1 MASNNLSIRSVNS
14 KLRLSKEHN
23 KFKDSGIL
31 KTDSNINAHSQHYE
45 HIWNNKCPG
54 GRKCKN
60 YETIIQLEFQVKRL
74 TKTIEQLNKINNY
87 FSFNV
92 SQKEFMYKQML
103 KENEKIQNDMYSQI
117 LINSFN
123 KSKKNI
129 IGENNQKQ
137 SSTIQATKSF
147 NFNNIYDDLFE
158 YDDDISESE
167 NHEEEEKELLKT
179 KLEKKPLRTFKR
191 LQTMNVRHRKTELD
205 IDTNK
210 IESSKNMPSINLNFG
225 SRKGFKRK
233 SKKVQIIL
241 DSNKF
246 DIIGNID
253 EEEELRRER
262 EKIEKEIEERRKKEE
277 EEKKRKEEE
286 KRKKEE
292 NNKRKK
298 HFLKNPY
305 AEIVAL
311 SQRTQKHNLQNS
323 TGISFLALTDEALLE
338 MIKNQNINQLYKIT
352 LDDGIFLNELHL
364 SDKDTMNR
372 YCDIIGTLVK
382 DFICSI
388 TLIHRIKSFLQA
400 TVALVGCVEQGDS
413 INTLIKNTCKILN
426 CDRAS
431 LFIHDRITDMLVVH
445 SAEGLKKNQI
455 KVPKNKGIVGSVFM
469 NGEKLKIDNAYQ
481 DARFNKEVD
490 RKTGYKT
497 RNIMCYPLIDND
509 GDIFGAIQAINKLG
523 GKDAAFDNNDE
534 ELLSIF
540 SKQASAILKNEIN
553 KTEYYVQINRLKSI
567 NSYSVRI
574 HDYNDIKAFVEDTE
588 KTISGMFELSDS
600 HILFNLNGFLYEYS
614 SNKFYGYNNLGIA
627 YYVFNKKICHGCI
640 KATSCQYYNVLVD
653 IHANDSMVTYPILD
667 ENNNVLCILQ
677 IACNIPISEVTERP
691 KENEM
696 IIFKMFDETICNW
709 ILNHQEEIEKLK
721 EKNKLLIKQYSIRAN
736 RINNND
742 E

>member
-1 MASNNLSIRSVNS
+1 MASNNLSIRSTNS
-14 KLRLSKEHN
+14 KLRLSKGHN
-23 KFKDSGIL
+23 RHKDSAIL
-31 KTDSNINAHSQHYE
+31 KTDSNINAYSQHYE
-45 HIWNNKCPG
+45 HIWTNKCPG

-60 YETIIQLEFQVKRL
+60 YETIIQLEFQIKRL

-103 KENEKIQNDMYSQI
+103 KENEKIQNDMYTQY
-117 LINSFN
+117 LTNSFN
-123 KSKKNI
+123 NRLKKNI
-129 IGENNQKQ
+129 IIDNQKQ
-137 SSTIQATKSF
+137 SNTIQTTKSF
-147 NFNNIYDDLFE
+147 NFNNIYDDLFD
-158 YDDDISESE
+158 YDDEYSESE
-167 NHEEEEKELLKT
+167 NHEDEEKELLKS

-191 LQTMNVRHRKTELD
+191 LQTMNVRHRKAEIEVD
-205 IDTNK
+205 NNNK
-210 IESSKNMPSINLNFG
+210 MESTKIMPSINLNFG
-225 SRKGFKRK
+225 SRKQVKGKT
-233 SKKVQIIL
+233 KKVQIKISS
-241 DSNKF
+241 DKF

-253 EEEELRRER
+253 EEEENRREKEKR
-262 EKIEKEIEERRKKEE
+262 EKEEEERRKKEE
-277 EEKKRKEEE
+277 EKK
-286 KRKKEE
+286 KKEDE
-292 NNKRKK
+292 KMRKK

-352 LDDGIFLNELHL
+352 LDDGIFLNEFHL

-413 INTLIKNTCKILN
+413 NNTLIKNTCKILN
-426 CDRAS
+426 CERAS

-445 SAEGLKKNQI
+445 SAEGLKRNEI
-455 KVPKNKGIVGSVFM
+455 KVPKNKGIVGYVFM

-481 DARFNKEVD
+481 DERFNKEVD

-523 GKDAAFDNNDE
+523 SKDASFDNNDE

-540 SKQASAILKNEIN
+540 SRQASAILKNEIN

-574 HDYNDIKAFVEDTE
+574 HDYSNIKNFVEDTE

-600 HILFNLNGFLYEYS
+600 HILFNLDGFLYEYS

-653 IHANDSMVTYPILD
+653 MSANDSMVTYPILD
-667 ENNNVLCILQ
+667 LNNNVLCILQ
-677 IACNIPISEVTERP
+677 VACNIPISEVTEKP

-696 IIFKMFDETICNW
+696 IIFKMFDETISNW
-709 ILNHQEEIEKLK
+709 ILNHQDEIEKLK
-721 EKNKLLIKQYSIRAN
+721 EKNKLLIKQYSIKAN
-736 RINNND
+736 RLNNND
-742 E
+742 

>member
-1 MASNNLSIRSVNS
+1 MASNNLSIRSTNS
-14 KLRLSKEHN
+14 KLRLSKGHN
-23 KFKDSGIL
+23 RHKDSAIL
-31 KTDSNINAHSQHYE
+31 KTDSNINAYSQHYE
-45 HIWNNKCPG
+45 HIWTNKCPG

-60 YETIIQLEFQVKRL
+60 YETIIQLEFQIKRL

-103 KENEKIQNDMYSQI
+103 KENEKIQNDMYTQY
-117 LINSFN
+117 LTNSFN
-123 KSKKNI
+123 NRLKKNI
-129 IGENNQKQ
+129 IIDNQKQ
-137 SSTIQATKSF
+137 SNTIQTTKSF
-147 NFNNIYDDLFE
+147 NFNNIYDDLFD
-158 YDDDISESE
+158 YDDEYSESE
-167 NHEEEEKELLKT
+167 NHEDEEKELLKS

-191 LQTMNVRHRKTELD
+191 LQTMNVRHRKEEIEVD
-205 IDTNK
+205 NNNK
-210 IESSKNMPSINLNFG
+210 MESTKIMPSINLNFG
-225 SRKGFKRK
+225 SRKQVKGKT
-233 SKKVQIIL
+233 KKVQIKISS
-241 DSNKF
+241 DKF

-253 EEEELRRER
+253 EEEENRREKEKR
-262 EKIEKEIEERRKKEE
+262 EKEEEERRKKEE
-277 EEKKRKEEE
+277 EKK
-286 KRKKEE
+286 KKEDE
-292 NNKRKK
+292 KMRKK

-352 LDDGIFLNELHL
+352 LDDGIFLNEFHL

-426 CDRAS
+426 CERAS

-445 SAEGLKKNQI
+445 SAEGLKRNEI

-481 DARFNKEVD
+481 DERFNKEVD
-490 RKTGYKT
+490 KKTGFKT

-574 HDYNDIKAFVEDTE
+574 HDYNDIKTFVEDTE

>member
-14 KLRLSKEHN
+14 KLRLSKDHN

-45 HIWNNKCPG
+45 HIWSNKCPG

-123 KSKKNI
+123 KSKKI
-129 IGENNQKQ
+129 IVENNQKQ

-225 SRKGFKRK
+225 SRKGLKRK

-292 NNKRKK
+292 NNK
-298 HFLKNPY
+298 
-305 AEIVAL
+305 
-311 SQRTQKHNLQNS
+311 
-323 TGISFLALTDEALLE
+323 
-338 MIKNQNINQLYKIT
+338 
-352 LDDGIFLNELHL
+352 
-364 SDKDTMNR
+364 
-372 YCDIIGTLVK
+372 
-382 DFICSI
+382 
-388 TLIHRIKSFLQA
+388 
-400 TVALVGCVEQGDS
+400 
-413 INTLIKNTCKILN
+413 
-426 CDRAS
+426 
-431 LFIHDRITDMLVVH
+431 
-445 SAEGLKKNQI
+445 
-455 KVPKNKGIVGSVFM
+455 
-469 NGEKLKIDNAYQ
+469 
-481 DARFNKEVD
+481 
-490 RKTGYKT
+490 KTK
-497 RNIMCYPLIDND
+497 
-509 GDIFGAIQAINKLG
+509 
-523 GKDAAFDNNDE
+523 
-534 ELLSIF
+534 
-540 SKQASAILKNEIN
+540 
-553 KTEYYVQINRLKSI
+553 
-567 NSYSVRI
+567 
-574 HDYNDIKAFVEDTE
+574 
-588 KTISGMFELSDS
+588 
-600 HILFNLNGFLYEYS
+600 
-614 SNKFYGYNNLGIA
+614 
-627 YYVFNKKICHGCI
+627 KKI
-640 KATSCQYYNVLVD
+640 
-653 IHANDSMVTYPILD
+653 
-667 ENNNVLCILQ
+667 
-677 IACNIPISEVTERP
+677 
-691 KENEM
+691 
-696 IIFKMFDETICNW
+696 
-709 ILNHQEEIEKLK
+709 
-721 EKNKLLIKQYSIRAN
+721 
-736 RINNND
+736 
-742 E
+742 

>member
-1 MASNNLSIRSVNS
+1 MASNNLSIRSTNS
-14 KLRLSKEHN
+14 KLRLSKGHN
-23 KFKDSGIL
+23 RHKDSAIL
-31 KTDSNINAHSQHYE
+31 KTDSNINAYSQHYE
-45 HIWNNKCPG
+45 HIWTNKCPG

-103 KENEKIQNDMYSQI
+103 KENEKIQNDMYTQY
-117 LINSFN
+117 LTNSFN
-123 KSKKNI
+123 NRLKKNI
-129 IGENNQKQ
+129 IIDNQKQ
-137 SSTIQATKSF
+137 SNTIQTTKSF
-147 NFNNIYDDLFE
+147 NFNNIYDDLFD
-158 YDDDISESE
+158 YDDEYSESE
-167 NHEEEEKELLKT
+167 NHEDEEKELLKS

-191 LQTMNVRHRKTELD
+191 LQTMNVRHRKAEIEVD
-205 IDTNK
+205 NNNK
-210 IESSKNMPSINLNFG
+210 MESTKIMPSINLNFG
-225 SRKGFKRK
+225 SRKQVKGKT
-233 SKKVQIIL
+233 KKVQIKISS
-241 DSNKF
+241 DKF

-253 EEEELRRER
+253 EEDEIRRER
-262 EKIEKEIEERRKKEE
+262 EKREKEEEERRKKEE
-277 EEKKRKEEE
+277 EKK
-286 KRKKEE
+286 KKEDE
-292 NNKRKK
+292 KMRKK

-352 LDDGIFLNELHL
+352 LDDGIFLNEFHL

-413 INTLIKNTCKILN
+413 NNTLIKNTCKILN
-426 CDRAS
+426 CERAS

-445 SAEGLKKNQI
+445 SAEGLKRNEI
-455 KVPKNKGIVGSVFM
+455 KVPKNKGIVGYVFM

-481 DARFNKEVD
+481 DERFNKEVD
-490 RKTGYKT
+490 KKTGFKT

-509 GDIFGAIQAINKLG
+509 GDIFGAIQAINKIG
-523 GKDAAFDNNDE
+523 GKDATFDNNDE

-540 SKQASAILKNEIN
+540 SRQASAILKNEIN

-574 HDYNDIKAFVEDTE
+574 HDYCNIKNFVEDTE

-600 HILFNLNGFLYEYS
+600 HILFNLDGFLYEYS
-614 SNKFYGYNNLGIA
+614 SNKFYGYTNLGIA

-653 IHANDSMVTYPILD
+653 MSANDSMVTYPILD
-667 ENNNVLCILQ
+667 LNNNVLCILQ
-677 IACNIPISEVTERP
+677 VACNIPISEVTEKP

-696 IIFKMFDETICNW
+696 IIFKMFDETISNW
-709 ILNHQEEIEKLK
+709 ILNHQDEIEKLK

-736 RINNND
+736 RLNNND
-742 E
+742 

>member
-1 MASNNLSIRSVNS
+1 MASNNLSIRTTNS
-14 KLRLSKEHN
+14 KLRLSKGHN
-23 KFKDSGIL
+23 RNKDSVIL
-31 KTDSNINAHSQHYE
+31 KTDSNINAYSQHYE
-45 HIWNNKCPG
+45 HIWTNKCPG

-60 YETIIQLEFQVKRL
+60 YETIIQLEFQIKRL

-103 KENEKIQNDMYSQI
+103 KENEKIQNDMYTQY
-117 LINSFN
+117 LTNSFN
-123 KSKKNI
+123 NRLKKNI
-129 IGENNQKQ
+129 IIDNQKQ
-137 SSTIQATKSF
+137 SNTIQTTKSF
-147 NFNNIYDDLFE
+147 NFNNIYDDLFD
-158 YDDDISESE
+158 YDDEYSESE
-167 NHEEEEKELLKT
+167 NHEDEEKELLKS

-191 LQTMNVRHRKTELD
+191 LQTMNVRHRKAEIEED
-205 IDTNK
+205 NNNK
-210 IESSKNMPSINLNFG
+210 MESTKIMPSINLNFG
-225 SRKGFKRK
+225 SRKQVKGKT
-233 SKKVQIIL
+233 KKVQIKISS
-241 DSNKF
+241 DKF

-253 EEEELRRER
+253 EEEENRREKEKR
-262 EKIEKEIEERRKKEE
+262 EKEEEERRKKEE
-277 EEKKRKEEE
+277 EKK
-286 KRKKEE
+286 KKEDE
-292 NNKRKK
+292 KMRKK

-445 SAEGLKKNQI
+445 SAEGLKRNEI
-455 KVPKNKGIVGSVFM
+455 KVPKNKGIVGYVFM

-481 DARFNKEVD
+481 DERFNKEVD
-490 RKTGYKT
+490 KKTGFKT

-574 HDYNDIKAFVEDTE
+574 HDYNDIKTFVEDTE

-653 IHANDSMVTYPILD
+653 MSANDSMVTYPILD
-667 ENNNVLCILQ
+667 LNNNVLCILQ
-677 IACNIPISEVTERP
+677 VACNIPISEVTEKP

-696 IIFKMFDETICNW
+696 IIFKMFDETISNW
-709 ILNHQEEIEKLK
+709 ILNHQDEIEKLK

-736 RINNND
+736 RLNNND
-742 E
+742 